1 MSGEPRLP
9 KWNDPKPERPEPGP
23 AEPRAPGLRGATRVL
38 FERELSLAWGGGGG
52 PLLACAFFACL
63 TAILPLA
70 AGGELKT
77 LAPVAAGVAWLA
89 LALSSLLSLERS
101 SNAIWR
107 TGRSIFWPPAICRWN
122 PSSSSRP

>member
-1 MSGEPRLP
+1 MSARLP
-9 KWNDPKPERPEPGP
+9 KWNDPAGAPDEG

-70 AGGELKT
+70 AGGDPEDLK
-77 LAPVAAGVAWLA
+77 PVAAGVAWLA
-89 LALSSLLSLERS
+89 LALSSLLSLERLFERDLEDGALDLLATRPS
-101 SNAIWR
+101 AAGIR
-107 TGRSIFWPPAICRWN
+107 LRRSR
-122 PSSSSRP
+122 R